1 MADSRAG
8 DQDVEREVYERI
20 TIFFQR
26 HRWEEVQIE
35 FLPFYPVPED
45 HIYTDATSV
54 GIPKS
59 SLWKAFQHAR
69 RLFFDTLQSSPP
81 SAASSAALIA
91 TSTVLLLHDS
101 EHLTAIN
108 TRKRLLLS
116 LFPPASPVAGSAA
129 AVTAPRPQSQGQGQ
143 TQHANDPLMT
153 PFTEITFLTSL
164 LTSPLHRH
172 TKSPHLWAHR
182 RWLLTTYPS
191 LIRPVSPTASAELA
205 AKAARKWARKE
216 ISTLLRAA
224 EAHPKNYYAWTYARW
239 LATVQNVHFIHE
251 DLVGWCIKHTGDVSG
266 WSFLSW
272 LWIVERDHFHHL
284 TSPSSSST
292 TTEQSTSSTARLDT
306 EYRDTQAIR
315 YNQLLR
321 VIKYSHEIAPGHE
334 SLWRFVCAV
343 LTQAIL
349 TCEHAVL
356 IIDMLRT
363 WDRQEWPT
371 RVADDIIRERV
382 LLRESIRELDATA
395 ARRRTVRPA
404 EDAEMVDRPP

>member
-1 MADSRAG
+1 M
-8 DQDVEREVYERI
+8 RI
-20 TIFFQR
+20 LVLTGKRIHHSQ
-26 HRWEEVQIE
+26 VE
-35 FLPFYPVPED
+35 FLPFYPVPEG

-69 RLFFDTLQSSPP
+69 LLFFDTLQSSPP
-81 SAASSAALIA
+81 SPASSSALIA
-91 TSTVLLLHDS
+91 ASTVLLLHDS

-116 LFPPASPVAGSAA
+116 AFPPASPAAGSAA
-129 AVTAPRPQSQGQGQ
+129 AVTAPRPQSSQGQGHP
-143 TQHANDPLMT
+143 QHANDPLIT
-153 PFTEITFLTSL
+153 PFTELTFLTSL

-191 LIRPVSPTASAELA
+191 LIRPVSPTASAEIA

-239 LATVQNVHFIHE
+239 MASVQNVHFIHE

-272 LWIVERDHFHHL
+272 LWMTERDRYRYL
-284 TSPSSSST
+284 TSPAASAGQGSSAD
-292 TTEQSTSSTARLDT
+292 ARMAM
-306 EYRDTQAIR
+306 EYRDTQAQR

-321 VIKYSHEIAPGHE
+321 VVKYSHEIAPGHE
-334 SLWRFVCAV
+334 SLWRFVG
-343 LTQAIL
+343 AIL
-349 TCEHAVL
+349 TQGILSCDHAML
-356 IIDMLRT
+356 IIEMLRT

-371 RVADDIIRERV
+371 RVADDIVQERMF
-382 LLRESIRELDATA
+382 LRELMRDLDARA
-395 ARRRTVRPA
+395 AGMHVRA